1 MRFRPRYLWDALNN
15 DVEQFNALISVSLY
29 DDALAFFRE
38 KLDAPTLFGLEPSL
52 HRATLLLSFFPDGE
66 AAPPR
71 LSDPHAQAFVLHALA
86 LTLNLTGGYPARAVP
101 LYKRHDLLAERLGD
115 AVALSQSLGQHA
127 KALRQ
132 AGLFRAAEAVAWRG
146 LQLIRARGDHL
157 REAVNLY
164 WLGMG
169 LAQRGADEE
178 SEIALQRSLRI
189 MRAKFATQAEGVVRA
204 FLAQR
209 ALWLLQ
215 PAEAREHAARAW
227 AIGAG
232 LLADDSHADQHGAAK
247 VAFAA
252 ARMHGEALVSLGDYA
267 HGRKRLL
274 YALEQARAIEFT
286 EEELPA
292 LRALALLAYR
302 ANDLATAREYLART
316 WELAERGPFA
326 LYHADSYNILAAVEC
341 AAGNSEAALNA
352 ARRAYVLSWCDGP
365 PFAYRRGL
373 EDAAA
378 HLDAL
383 GQSAPKLASYC
394 PEKYAPMPEIAIN
407 PPDNFGQ

>member
-1 MRFRPRYLWDALNN
+1 MIFRPRYLWEDLTA
-15 DVEQFNALISVSLY
+15 DIEQFNSLIEVSLY
-29 DDALAFFRE
+29 DDALGFFRE
-38 KLDAPTLFGLEPSL
+38 KLDRPTLLGLAPSL
-52 HRATLLLSFFPDGE
+52 HRAGLLQKFFPDGE
-66 AAPPR
+66 AALPR
-71 LSDPHAQAFVLHALA
+71 LTNPSDQAFVLHALA
-86 LTLNLTGGYPARAVP
+86 LTLNLTGGYPARAIP
-101 LYKRHDLLAERLGD
+101 LYERHDALAERLGNT
-115 AVALSQSLGQHA
+115 ASLCQSLGQHA

-132 AGLFRAAEAVAWRG
+132 AGLFRAGEAVARRG
-146 LQLIRARGDHL
+146 LLLIRQRQDPL

-178 SEIALQRSLRI
+178 SEIVLRRSLRI
-189 MRAKFATQAEGVVRA
+189 MRAKFATQAEGVVQA

-209 ALWLLQ
+209 ALWLAR

-232 LLADDSHADQHGAAK
+232 LLANEAHADQHGAAK
-247 VAFAA
+247 IAFAA
-252 ARMHGEALVSLGDYA
+252 ARMHGEALVLLGDYA
-267 HGRKRLL
+267 HGRKRLTD
-274 YALEQARAIEFT
+274 ALAQARAIEFT

-292 LRALALLAYR
+292 LRALALLAHR
-302 ANDLATAREYLART
+302 ENDPRTAREHLART

-326 LYHADSYNILAAVEC
+326 LYHADSYNILAAVER
-341 AAGNSEAALNA
+341 AAGNLEAASDA

-373 EDAAA
+373 EDAAE

-383 GQSAPKLASYC
+383 SRPAPKLPPYRAENY
-394 PEKYAPMPEIAIN
+394 MPLLEIELN
-407 PPDNFGQ
+407 PQDSFHG